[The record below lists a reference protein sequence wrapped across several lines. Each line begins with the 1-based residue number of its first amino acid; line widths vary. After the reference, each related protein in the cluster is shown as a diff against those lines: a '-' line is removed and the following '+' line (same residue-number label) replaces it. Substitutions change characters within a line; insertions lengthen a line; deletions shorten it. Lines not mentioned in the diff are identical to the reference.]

1 MPLCDR
7 FDDLDLEECLSEEV
21 GEGAKRRLSRA
32 RQSTPH
38 LKIASTKKERSIIV
52 VGDSFLRRMQGC
64 MYQPEPTHRE
74 VWCLPGARIRSI
86 TGKLPGLVHSSDYY
100 PSLVIQVGNKE
111 ATERSPESSVPNLLS

>member
-7 FDDLDLEECLSEEV
+7 FDDLDLEECISEEV

-74 VWCLPGARIRSI
+74 SGA
-86 TGKLPGLVHSSDYY
+86 
-100 PSLVIQVGNKE
+100 SLVPGSGV
-111 ATERSPESSVPNLLS
+111 LLENFLAWFTPLIIILHW